1 MKNVKAIIIGVL
13 CAALIL
19 GYYVYLSTRDNS
31 SDSVKEQNAVEKMIS
46 MSLEGDKYPKAPRKV
61 VEVFNE
67 ILCCYYNEEYTDQEF
82 KELVEQQRK
91 LLDEELLEN
100 NPEQQF
106 LITTR
111 ADADKYKENK
121 KTITSYTICSTD
133 DVIYKTIDDRECA
146 YVTCSYFVKN
156 GDKGFENTYQCYV
169 LRKDDDGQW
178 KILVYYLIEGDEDVE

>member
-1 MKNVKAIIIGVL
+1 MKNIKTIIIGVL
-13 CAALIL
+13 CAALVL

-31 SDSVKEQNAVEKMIS
+31 SDHTKEQTPVEKVIAMD
-46 MSLEGDKYPKAPRKV
+46 LENKYPNTPRKV

-67 ILCCYYNEEYTDQEF
+67 ILCCYYNEEYTDKEF
-82 KELVEQQRK
+82 QKMAIQQRA
-91 LLDEELLEN
+91 LLDEELQEN

-106 LITTR
+106 IYSVR
-111 ADADKYKENK
+111 ADANEYKENK

-133 DVIYKTIDDRECA
+133 DVIYKTVDDRECA
-146 YVTCSYFVKN
+146 YVTCSYFIKN

-169 LRKDDDGQW
+169 LRKDAEGQW